1 MRHPSYVDIG
11 LNHVLKDK
19 EIKEFQMLMLF
30 LYELFWYQWLNLSV
44 RTAYFYQTQ
53 IAIRL

>member
-19 EIKEFQMLMLF
+19 ELKEFQMLMLF

-44 RTAYFYQTQ
+44 QRTF
-53 IAIRL
+53 IKLKSL